1 MPAEVVEAGASG
13 PASPLQTLCWPAG
26 AWRSSGA
33 PSALLTGNMR
43 SGRRG
48 TCRGAL
54 PCGGA
59 HGYGEWMTG

>member
-1 MPAEVVEAGASG
+1 MPAEEVGVSGSAG
-13 PASPLQTLCWPAG
+13 PPQTLCWPAG
-26 AWRSSGA
+26 AWRSFGA
-33 PSALLTGNMR
+33 PSALPTGSMR
-43 SGRRG
+43 SGKRG